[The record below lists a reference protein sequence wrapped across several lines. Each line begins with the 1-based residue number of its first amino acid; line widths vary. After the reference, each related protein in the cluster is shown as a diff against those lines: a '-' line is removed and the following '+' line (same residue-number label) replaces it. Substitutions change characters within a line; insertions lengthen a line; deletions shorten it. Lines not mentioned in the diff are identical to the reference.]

1 MCRDYPRLLL
11 YQPHPELLPS
21 CGYRPVRKDRKRM
34 LRVLADQPMSDAQR
48 AKLTKELYLE
58 E

>member
-21 CGYRPVRKDRKRM
+21 CGHRPIARGAKRF
-34 LRVLADQPMSDAQR
+34 LRVLDDQALSDEQR
-48 AKLTKELYLE
+48 ERLKKNLFLE
-58 E
+58 